1 MVLFTNGPFRGELVV
16 TVDDITKRILGS
28 TTKSLS
34 ERPFQVKNKRRNW
47 VLLVSYNIIVNKIK
61 LSINGKEFSQL
72 PRVPKAPKR
81 MSYVLR
87 TNFTN
92 FWKASSHIKKTE
104 YEFLV
109 DNRKQSLT
117 IRYNQKTKALQ
128 INEQEFSDILLS
140 GNFFPYLLRQE
151 NQSLNFL
158 IDTDFE
164 NEMFS
169 VVANDVPYE
178 EIPFVSSAQKTLI
191 SNE

>member
-117 IRYNQKTKALQ
+117 IRYNQKTKSLQ
-128 INEQEFSDILLS
+128 INEQEFSDISLS

-169 VVANDVPYE
+169 VVVNDVPYE
-178 EIPFVSSAQKTLI
+178 DIPFVSSAQKTLI

>member
-81 MSYVLR
+81 ISYV
-87 TNFTN
+87 
-92 FWKASSHIKKTE
+92 
-104 YEFLV
+104 
-109 DNRKQSLT
+109 
-117 IRYNQKTKALQ
+117 
-128 INEQEFSDILLS
+128 
-140 GNFFPYLLRQE
+140 
-151 NQSLNFL
+151 
-158 IDTDFE
+158 
-164 NEMFS
+164 
-169 VVANDVPYE
+169 
-178 EIPFVSSAQKTLI
+178 
-191 SNE
+191 

>member
-128 INEQEFSDILLS
+128 INEQEFSDISLS

>member
-34 ERPFQVKNKRRNW
+34 ERPFKVKNKRRNW

-81 MSYVLR
+81 ISYVLR

-109 DNRKQSLT
+109 DNRKHSLT
-117 IRYNQKTKALQ
+117 IRYNQKTKGLE
-128 INEQEFSDILLS
+128 INE
-140 GNFFPYLLRQE
+140 
-151 NQSLNFL
+151 
-158 IDTDFE
+158 
-164 NEMFS
+164 
-169 VVANDVPYE
+169 
-178 EIPFVSSAQKTLI
+178 
-191 SNE
+191 

>member
-34 ERPFQVKNKRRNW
+34 ERPFKVKNKRRNW

-109 DNRKQSLT
+109 DNRKHSLT
-117 IRYNQKTKALQ
+117 IRYNQKTKGLE
-128 INEQEFSDILLS
+128 INE
-140 GNFFPYLLRQE
+140 
-151 NQSLNFL
+151 
-158 IDTDFE
+158 
-164 NEMFS
+164 
-169 VVANDVPYE
+169 
-178 EIPFVSSAQKTLI
+178 
-191 SNE
+191 